1 MNKMDDLNLHYRF
14 LNWRRRIREIREVRA
29 FRYQERFKHILV
41 DGDTLSYHGNSGE
54 VGCYVAS
61 RPLTKDSNYFEV
73 SIVDSGVRG
82 TIAVG
87 LVPQY
92 YSLDHQ
98 PGWLP
103 DSVAYHADDGKLYN
117 GRAKGRQF
125 GSKCN
130 SGDRI
135 GCGIEPV
142 SFDVQTAQIFFTK
155 NGKRQEA
162 SDGEGLGEEQV
173 GSTIMPMSPD
183 GLFPAVGMH
192 SLGEEV
198 RLHLNAELGREDD
211 SVMMVDSYEDEWG
224 RLHDVRV
231 CGTGPWVDLF
241 QQGDWG
247 GVMAKCAGPRV
258 GPALSHPVRSAAL
271 PVSPQQG
278 EGLRLSRQLLEY
290 LGKGK
295 SIVDVGLAQARHPL
309 STRSHYFEV
318 EIVDP
323 GEKCYIALG
332 LARKDYPKNRHPGWS
347 RGSVAYHADDGKIFH
362 GSGVGDPFGPRCY
375 KGDIMGCGIMF
386 PRDYILDSE
395 GDSDDSCDTVILS
408 PTARAVRNVRNVMYL
423 HQEGEEEEEEEE
435 EEDDGEEIEQ
445 EHEGKKVV
453 VFFTRNG
460 KIIGKKDAVVPSG
473 GFFPTIGMLSC
484 GEKVKVDLHPLS
496 G

>member
-1 MNKMDDLNLHYRF
+1 MDDLNLHYRF

-29 FRYQERFKHILV
+29 VRYQERAKHIMV

-54 VGCYVAS
+54 VGCYVAP
-61 RPLTKDSNYFEV
+61 RPLSKDNNYFEV
-73 SIVDSGVRG
+73 SIVDRGVRG

-125 GSKCN
+125 GTKCS

-135 GCGIEPV
+135 GCGIEQS
-142 SFDVQTAQIFFTK
+142 SFHVQTAQIFFTK
-155 NGKRQEA
+155 NGKR
-162 SDGEGLGEEQV
+162 V
-173 GSTIMPMSPD
+173 GSTVMPLSPD

-198 RLHLNAELGREDD
+198 RLHLNAELGCEDD
-211 SVMMVDSYEDEWG
+211 DSIMMVDSYEDEWG

-231 CGTGPWVDLF
+231 SGT
-241 QQGDWG
+241 
-247 GVMAKCAGPRV
+247 
-258 GPALSHPVRSAAL
+258 
-271 PVSPQQG
+271 
-278 EGLRLSRQLLEY
+278 LLEY
-290 LGKGK
+290 VGKGK
-295 SIVDVGLAQARHPL
+295 SIIDVGLAQARHSL

-395 GDSDDSCDTVILS
+395 GESDDSSDMKEMRLQ
-408 PTARAVRNVRNVMYL
+408 PRGVRNVMYL
-423 HQEGEEEEEEEE
+423 RREQQQDEDGEEEDEEE
-435 EEDDGEEIEQ
+435 EEDIERD
-445 EHEGKKVV
+445 HEGRKVV

-460 KIIGKKDAVVPSG
+460 KIIGKKESILPQG
-473 GFFPTIGMLSC
+473 GFFPTIGMLSS

>member
-1 MNKMDDLNLHYRF
+1 MDDLHLHYRF

-29 FRYQERFKHILV
+29 GRFQERSKHILV
-41 DGDTLSYHGNSGE
+41 DGDTLSYHGSSGE
-54 VGCYVAS
+54 VGCYVAP
-61 RPLTKDSNYFEV
+61 RPLTRDNNYFEV

-87 LVPQY
+87 LVPQF

-103 DSVAYHADDGKLYN
+103 GSVAYHGDDGKLYS

-125 GSKCN
+125 GSKCS
-130 SGDRI
+130 SGDRV
-135 GCGIEPV
+135 GCGIERV
-142 SFDVQTAQIFFTK
+142 SLEVRTAHVFFTR
-155 NGKRQEA
+155 NGKR
-162 SDGEGLGEEQV
+162 V
-173 GSTIMPMSPD
+173 GSTEVPLCAE

-198 RLHLNAELGREDD
+198 RLHLRAALRPEPDD
-211 SVMMVDSYEDEWG
+211 RMVVDSGEEEWG
-224 RLHDVRV
+224 RLHDVRA
-231 CGTGPWVDLF
+231 CGTV
-241 QQGDWG
+241 
-247 GVMAKCAGPRV
+247 
-258 GPALSHPVRSAAL
+258 
-271 PVSPQQG
+271 
-278 EGLRLSRQLLEY
+278 LEY
-290 LGKGK
+290 VGQGK
-295 SIVDVGLAQARHPL
+295 SIVDVGLAQARCPL
-309 STRSHYFEV
+309 STRSHYFEL

-347 RGSVAYHADDGKIFH
+347 RGSVAYHADDGKLFH

-386 PRDYILDSE
+386 PRDYSLDSE
-395 GDSDDSCDTVILS
+395 GDSDDPSDGGEVRG
-408 PTARAVRNVRNVMYL
+408 RAVRNVMYL
-423 HQEGEEEEEEEE
+423 PPEEEE
-435 EEDDGEEIEQ
+435 EEDGEELEP
-445 EHEGKKVV
+445 EHGGRKVV

-460 KIIGKKDAVVPSG
+460 QIIGKKEALVPPG
-473 GFFPTIGMLSC
+473 GYFPTVGMLST

>member
-1 MNKMDDLNLHYRF
+1 MEGERGPLRILPAIMDDLNLHYRF

-29 FRYQERFKHILV
+29 VRYQERFKHILV
-41 DGDTLSYHGNSGE
+41 DGDTLSYQGNSGE
-54 VGCYVAS
+54 VGCYVAP
-61 RPLTKDSNYFEV
+61 RPLTKDNNYFEV

-125 GSKCN
+125 GTKCS

-142 SFDVQTAQIFFTK
+142 SFEVQTAQIFFTK
-155 NGKRQEA
+155 NGKR
-162 SDGEGLGEEQV
+162 V
-173 GSTIMPMSPD
+173 GSTIMPLSPE

-198 RLHLNAELGREDD
+198 RLHLHAELGNEEEDD

-224 RLHDVRV
+224 RLHDVKV
-231 CGTGPWVDLF
+231 CGT
-241 QQGDWG
+241 
-247 GVMAKCAGPRV
+247 
-258 GPALSHPVRSAAL
+258 
-271 PVSPQQG
+271 
-278 EGLRLSRQLLEY
+278 
-290 LGKGK
+290 
-295 SIVDVGLAQARHPL
+295 
-309 STRSHYFEV
+309 
-318 EIVDP
+318 
-323 GEKCYIALG
+323 
-332 LARKDYPKNRHPGWS
+332 DYPKNRHPGWS

-395 GDSDDSCDTVILS
+395 GDSDDSCDTVAI
-408 PTARAVRNVRNVMYL
+408 RAKPRGVRNVLYL
-423 HQEGEEEEEEEE
+423 HQEAEEDED
-435 EEDDGEEIEQ
+435 EEDDGEDMEQ

-473 GFFPTIGMLSC
+473 GFYPTIGMLSS

>member
-1 MNKMDDLNLHYRF
+1 MDDLNLHYRF

-29 FRYQERFKHILV
+29 VRYQERTKHIAV
-41 DGDTLSYHGNSGE
+41 EGDTLSYHGNSGE
-54 VGCYVAS
+54 VGCYVAP
-61 RPLTKDSNYFEV
+61 RPLSKDNNYFEV
-73 SIVDSGVRG
+73 SIVDRGVRG

-103 DSVAYHADDGKLYN
+103 DSVAYHADDGKLYS
-117 GRAKGRQF
+117 GRTKGRQF
-125 GSKCN
+125 GTKCS

-135 GCGIEPV
+135 GCGIEPS
-142 SFDVQTAQIFFTK
+142 SFHVQTAQIFFTK
-155 NGKRQEA
+155 NGKR
-162 SDGEGLGEEQV
+162 V
-173 GSTIMPMSPD
+173 GSTVMPLSPD

-198 RLHLNAELGREDD
+198 RLHLNAELGGGEEDD
-211 SVMMVDSYEDEWG
+211 SIMMVDSYEDEWG

-231 CGTGPWVDLF
+231 SGT
-241 QQGDWG
+241 
-247 GVMAKCAGPRV
+247 
-258 GPALSHPVRSAAL
+258 
-271 PVSPQQG
+271 
-278 EGLRLSRQLLEY
+278 LLEY
-290 LGKGK
+290 VGNGK
-295 SIVDVGLAQARHPL
+295 SIIDVGLAQARRCL

-386 PRDYILDSE
+386 PRDYILDSDVE
-395 GDSDDSCDTVILS
+395 SDDSCDMKELRHQ
-408 PTARAVRNVRNVMYL
+408 PRGVRNVMYL
-423 HQEGEEEEEEEE
+423 RREQQQEDWEEEEEEE
-435 EEDDGEEIEQ
+435 EEDMER
-445 EHEGKKVV
+445 EHEGRKVM

-460 KIIGKKDAVVPSG
+460 KIIGKKESVLPHG
-473 GFFPTIGMLSC
+473 GFYPTIGMLSI

>member
-1 MNKMDDLNLHYRF
+1 MDDF

-29 FRYQERFKHILV
+29 VRYQERAKHIAV

-54 VGCYVAS
+54 VGCYVAP
-61 RPLTKDSNYFEV
+61 RPLSKDNNYFEV
-73 SIVDSGVRG
+73 NISINSG
-82 TIAVG
+82 IA
-87 LVPQY
+87 LIDLRLIRDTQ
-92 YSLDHQ
+92 
-98 PGWLP
+98 
-103 DSVAYHADDGKLYN
+103 DDQLC
-117 GRAKGRQF
+117 GRTKGRQF
-125 GSKCN
+125 GTKCS

-135 GCGIEPV
+135 GCGIEPS
-142 SFDVQTAQIFFTK
+142 SFHVQTAQIFFTK
-155 NGKRQEA
+155 NGKR
-162 SDGEGLGEEQV
+162 V
-173 GSTIMPMSPD
+173 GSTVMPLSPD

-198 RLHLNAELGREDD
+198 RLHLNAELGSEEDD
-211 SVMMVDSYEDEWG
+211 SIMMVDSYEDEWG

-231 CGTGPWVDLF
+231 SGT
-241 QQGDWG
+241 
-247 GVMAKCAGPRV
+247 
-258 GPALSHPVRSAAL
+258 
-271 PVSPQQG
+271 
-278 EGLRLSRQLLEY
+278 LLEY
-290 LGKGK
+290 VGNGK
-295 SIVDVGLAQARHPL
+295 SIIDVGLAQARRRL

-395 GDSDDSCDTVILS
+395 GESDDSCDMKELRQQPRGI
-408 PTARAVRNVRNVMYL
+408 RNVMYL
-423 HQEGEEEEEEEE
+423 RREQQQEEDWEEEEEEE
-435 EEDDGEEIEQ
+435 EEDIER
-445 EHEGKKVV
+445 EHEGRKVM

-460 KIIGKKDAVVPSG
+460 KIIGKKESVLPHG
-473 GFFPTIGMLSC
+473 GFYPTIGMLSS

>member
-1 MNKMDDLNLHYRF
+1 MRPACSGGSWILTAIMDDLNLHYRF

-29 FRYQERFKHILV
+29 VRYQERFKHILV

-54 VGCYVAS
+54 VGCYVAP
-61 RPLTKDSNYFEV
+61 RPLTKDNNYFEV

-125 GSKCN
+125 GTKCS

-142 SFDVQTAQIFFTK
+142 SFEVQTAQIFFTK
-155 NGKRQEA
+155 NGKR
-162 SDGEGLGEEQV
+162 V
-173 GSTIMPMSPD
+173 GSTIMPLSPE

-198 RLHLNAELGREDD
+198 RLHLHAELGNEEEDD
-211 SVMMVDSYEDEWG
+211 SIMMVDSYEDEWG
-224 RLHDVRV
+224 RLHDVKV
-231 CGTGPWVDLF
+231 CGT
-241 QQGDWG
+241 
-247 GVMAKCAGPRV
+247 
-258 GPALSHPVRSAAL
+258 
-271 PVSPQQG
+271 
-278 EGLRLSRQLLEY
+278 LLEY
-290 LGKGK
+290 VGKGK
-295 SIVDVGLAQARHPL
+295 SIIDVGLAQARQPL

-395 GDSDDSCDTVILS
+395 GVLHAQWEDYWQERRCGAVWGLLSHYWDAEQWREGQGRPAPTQRLRMKGWGEPFPGTGLWFRLFSVGLPASASRGSILFVG
-408 PTARAVRNVRNVMYL
+408 PYRYL
-423 HQEGEEEEEEEE
+423 
-435 EEDDGEEIEQ
+435 
-445 EHEGKKVV
+445 
-453 VFFTRNG
+453 
-460 KIIGKKDAVVPSG
+460 S
-473 GFFPTIGMLSC
+473 S
-484 GEKVKVDLHPLS
+484 
-496 G
+496 

>member
-1 MNKMDDLNLHYRF
+1 MKTTRRDKLMLTAKMDDLNLHYRF

-29 FRYQERFKHILV
+29 VRYQERFKHILV
-41 DGDTLSYHGNSGE
+41 DGDTLSYQGNSGE
-54 VGCYVAS
+54 VGCYVAP
-61 RPLTKDSNYFEV
+61 RPLTKDNSYFEV

-125 GSKCN
+125 GTKCS

-142 SFDVQTAQIFFTK
+142 SFEVQTAQIFFTK
-155 NGKRQEA
+155 NGKR
-162 SDGEGLGEEQV
+162 V
-173 GSTIMPMSPD
+173 GSTIMPLSPD

-198 RLHLNAELGREDD
+198 RLHLHAELGNEEDD
-211 SVMMVDSYEDEWG
+211 SIMMVDSYEDEWG
-224 RLHDVRV
+224 RLHDVKV
-231 CGTGPWVDLF
+231 CGT
-241 QQGDWG
+241 
-247 GVMAKCAGPRV
+247 
-258 GPALSHPVRSAAL
+258 
-271 PVSPQQG
+271 
-278 EGLRLSRQLLEY
+278 LLEY
-290 LGKGK
+290 VGKGK
-295 SIVDVGLAQARHPL
+295 SIIDVGLAQARQPL

-347 RGSVAYHADDGKIFH
+347 RGSVAYHAGEWVEGSPGVWARCASGSDGIWLALSDV
-362 GSGVGDPFGPRCY
+362 GSGCRT
-375 KGDIMGCGIMF
+375 
-386 PRDYILDSE
+386 
-395 GDSDDSCDTVILS
+395 GDSDDSCETV
-408 PTARAVRNVRNVMYL
+408 AMRAKSRGVRNVLYL
-423 HQEGEEEEEEEE
+423 HQEAEE
-435 EEDDGEEIEQ
+435 EEDEEEDAEDMEQ

-460 KIIGKKDAVVPSG
+460 KIIGKKDAVVPAG
-473 GFFPTIGMLSC
+473 GFYPTIGMLSS

>member
-1 MNKMDDLNLHYRF
+1 MFPLAMDDLNLHYRF

-29 FRYQERFKHILV
+29 VRYQERAKHILV

-54 VGCYVAS
+54 VGCYVAP
-61 RPLTKDSNYFEV
+61 RPLTRDNNYFEV

-103 DSVAYHADDGKLYN
+103 DSVAYHADDGKLYS

-125 GSKCN
+125 GSKCS

-135 GCGIEPV
+135 GCGIEPL
-142 SFDVQTAQIFFTK
+142 SFGVRTAQVFFTK
-155 NGKRQEA
+155 NGKR
-162 SDGEGLGEEQV
+162 V
-173 GSTIMPMSPD
+173 GSTALPLCPE

-198 RLHLNAELGREDD
+198 RLRLQAEPEEEGA
-211 SVMMVDSYEDEWG
+211 MMVDSLEEEWG

-231 CGTGPWVDLF
+231 CGT
-241 QQGDWG
+241 
-247 GVMAKCAGPRV
+247 
-258 GPALSHPVRSAAL
+258 
-271 PVSPQQG
+271 
-278 EGLRLSRQLLEY
+278 LLEY
-290 LGKGK
+290 VGKGK
-295 SIVDVGLAQARHPL
+295 SIVDVGLAQARRPL
-309 STRSHYFEV
+309 SPRSHYFEV

-332 LARKDYPKNRHPGWS
+332 LARKDYPKNRHRWS
-347 RGSVAYHADDGKIFH
+347 RGSVAYHADDGKLFQ

-375 KGDIMGCGIMF
+375 KGDTMGCGIMF
-386 PRDYILDSE
+386 PRDYSRDSD
-395 GDSDDSCDTVILS
+395 GDSDD
-408 PTARAVRNVRNVMYL
+408 PGEAEPRPVRNVLYL
-423 HQEGEEEEEEEE
+423 QRGEEEEEEE
-435 EEDDGEEIEQ
+435 DGGLEQ
-445 EHEGKKVV
+445 EHDGTKVV

-460 KIIGKKDAVVPSG
+460 KLMGRKEAAVPAG
-473 GFFPTIGMLSC
+473 GYFPTVGMLSS
-484 GEKVKVDLHPLS
+484 GEKVKVDLHPSADRGAPPPPPRGHPPRHPHAL
-496 G
+496 

>member
-1 MNKMDDLNLHYRF
+1 MRRTRRPRFVLMNKMDDLNLHYRF

-155 NGKRQEA
+155 NGKR
-162 SDGEGLGEEQV
+162 V

-231 CGTGPWVDLF
+231 CGT
-241 QQGDWG
+241 
-247 GVMAKCAGPRV
+247 
-258 GPALSHPVRSAAL
+258 
-271 PVSPQQG
+271 
-278 EGLRLSRQLLEY
+278 LLEY

-395 GDSDDSCDTVILS
+395 GFLHSEWQDHWEEGCCRTFWGLLPHNWDAELWGESQSGSAPLEWLGLLPWTCPFSLS
-408 PTARAVRNVRNVMYL
+408 SPFAEPGTPFLTPRGFAYPAGPR
-423 HQEGEEEEEEEE
+423 GC
-435 EEDDGEEIEQ
+435 
-445 EHEGKKVV
+445 
-453 VFFTRNG
+453 
-460 KIIGKKDAVVPSG
+460 VVPLPYRIRPLPGSSVPM
-473 GFFPTIGMLSC
+473 FPTWC
-484 GEKVKVDLHPLS
+484 CPCC
-496 G
+496 

>member
-1 MNKMDDLNLHYRF
+1 MRRTRRPRFVLMNKMDDLNLHYRF

-41 DGDTLSYHGNSGE
+41 DGDTL
-54 VGCYVAS
+54 
-61 RPLTKDSNYFEV
+61 R
-73 SIVDSGVRG
+73 
-82 TIAVG
+82 
-87 LVPQY
+87 
-92 YSLDHQ
+92 
-98 PGWLP
+98 
-103 DSVAYHADDGKLYN
+103 LYN

-155 NGKRQEA
+155 NGKR
-162 SDGEGLGEEQV
+162 V

-231 CGTGPWVDLF
+231 CGT
-241 QQGDWG
+241 
-247 GVMAKCAGPRV
+247 
-258 GPALSHPVRSAAL
+258 
-271 PVSPQQG
+271 
-278 EGLRLSRQLLEY
+278 LLEY

-395 GDSDDSCDTVILS
+395 GFLHSEWQDHWEEGCSCTFWGLLPYHWNAELWRESQSGSASLEWLGASPLDLPLFPLLTLAEPGTHFLTSLRICLPGRPWGGGGIVTLPLPDQVPAKLVCAHVSDLVQPLLS
-408 PTARAVRNVRNVMYL
+408 
-423 HQEGEEEEEEEE
+423 
-435 EEDDGEEIEQ
+435 
-445 EHEGKKVV
+445 
-453 VFFTRNG
+453 
-460 KIIGKKDAVVPSG
+460 VPGPEFLVGQDQAQRMVLLSG
-473 GFFPTIGMLSC
+473 GSHCFGQWAPTFTFAHWPM
-484 GEKVKVDLHPLS
+484 
-496 G
+496 

>member
-1 MNKMDDLNLHYRF
+1 MDDLNLHYRF

-29 FRYQERFKHILV
+29 VRYQERSKHIMV

-54 VGCYVAS
+54 VGCYVAP
-61 RPLTKDSNYFEV
+61 RPLTKDNSYFEV

-125 GSKCN
+125 GTKCS

-142 SFDVQTAQIFFTK
+142 SFEVQTAQIFFTK
-155 NGKRQEA
+155 NGKR
-162 SDGEGLGEEQV
+162 V
-173 GSTIMPMSPD
+173 GSTIMPISPD

-198 RLHLNAELGREDD
+198 RIHLNAELGNEEDD
-211 SVMMVDSYEDEWG
+211 SVMMVDSYEDEWD
-224 RLHDVRV
+224 RLHDVKV
-231 CGTGPWVDLF
+231 SGT
-241 QQGDWG
+241 
-247 GVMAKCAGPRV
+247 
-258 GPALSHPVRSAAL
+258 
-271 PVSPQQG
+271 
-278 EGLRLSRQLLEY
+278 LLEY
-290 LGKGK
+290 IGKGK
-295 SIVDVGLAQARHPL
+295 SIIDVGLAQARHPL

-347 RGSVAYHADDGKIFH
+347 RGSVAYHA
-362 GSGVGDPFGPRCY
+362 
-375 KGDIMGCGIMF
+375 
-386 PRDYILDSE
+386 
-395 GDSDDSCDTVILS
+395 GDSDDSCDTMEMK
-408 PTARAVRNVRNVMYL
+408 PKMRAVRNVLYL
-423 HQEGEEEEEEEE
+423 HQEEEEEEEE
-435 EEDDGEEIEQ
+435 EEDGEEMEQ

-453 VFFTRNG
+453 LQGASPQFSVLRGAEKSVFDSLLYFLPQFSL
-460 KIIGKKDAVVPSG
+460 KDS
-473 GFFPTIGMLSC
+473 FFPRKLPTTQ
-484 GEKVKVDLHPLS
+484 V
-496 G
+496 

>member
-1 MNKMDDLNLHYRF
+1 MDDLNLHYRF

-29 FRYQERFKHILV
+29 VRYQERAKHIAV

-54 VGCYVAS
+54 VGCYVAP
-61 RPLTKDSNYFEV
+61 RPLSKDNNYFEV
-73 SIVDSGVRG
+73 NISINSG
-82 TIAVG
+82 IA
-87 LVPQY
+87 LIDLRLIRDTQDDQLWWPLRL
-92 YSLDHQ
+92 YS
-98 PGWLP
+98 
-103 DSVAYHADDGKLYN
+103 
-117 GRAKGRQF
+117 GRTKGRQF
-125 GSKCN
+125 GTKCS

-135 GCGIEPV
+135 GCGIEPS
-142 SFDVQTAQIFFTK
+142 SFHVQTAQIFFTK
-155 NGKRQEA
+155 NGKR
-162 SDGEGLGEEQV
+162 V
-173 GSTIMPMSPD
+173 GSTVMPLSPD

-198 RLHLNAELGREDD
+198 RLHLNAELGSEEDD
-211 SVMMVDSYEDEWG
+211 SIMMVDSYEDEWG

-231 CGTGPWVDLF
+231 SGT
-241 QQGDWG
+241 
-247 GVMAKCAGPRV
+247 
-258 GPALSHPVRSAAL
+258 
-271 PVSPQQG
+271 
-278 EGLRLSRQLLEY
+278 LLEY
-290 LGKGK
+290 VGNGK
-295 SIVDVGLAQARHPL
+295 SIIDVGLAQARRRL

-395 GDSDDSCDTVILS
+395 GESDDSCDMKELRQQPRGI
-408 PTARAVRNVRNVMYL
+408 RNVMYL
-423 HQEGEEEEEEEE
+423 RREQQQEEDWEEEEEEE
-435 EEDDGEEIEQ
+435 EEDIER
-445 EHEGKKVV
+445 EHEGRKVM

-460 KIIGKKDAVVPSG
+460 KIIGKKESVLPHG
-473 GFFPTIGMLSC
+473 GFYPTIGMLSS

>member
-1 MNKMDDLNLHYRF
+1 MTCSHPQRAPPPVSPQVFDWRNARSIRARRAAIGPATRRGREEAVSEEEAPGTRMLPLAMDDLNLHYRF

-29 FRYQERFKHILV
+29 VRYQERAKHILV
-41 DGDTLSYHGNSGE
+41 DGDTLSYHGGSGE
-54 VGCYVAS
+54 VGCYVAP
-61 RPLTKDSNYFEV
+61 RPLTRDNNYFEV

-103 DSVAYHADDGKLYN
+103 DSVAYHADDGKLYS

-125 GSKCN
+125 GTKCR

-135 GCGIEPV
+135 GCGIEPG
-142 SFDVQTAQIFFTK
+142 SFEVQTAQVFFTK
-155 NGKRQEA
+155 NGKR
-162 SDGEGLGEEQV
+162 V
-173 GSTIMPMSPD
+173 GSTVMPLSPE

-198 RLHLNAELGREDD
+198 RLHLHAELGTEDED
-211 SVMMVDSYEDEWG
+211 TAMLVDSLEEEWG
-224 RLHDVRV
+224 RLHDVRL
-231 CGTGPWVDLF
+231 CGT
-241 QQGDWG
+241 
-247 GVMAKCAGPRV
+247 
-258 GPALSHPVRSAAL
+258 
-271 PVSPQQG
+271 
-278 EGLRLSRQLLEY
+278 LLEY
-290 LGKGK
+290 VGKGK
-295 SIVDVGLAQARHPL
+295 SIVDVGLAQARRPL
-309 STRSHYFEV
+309 STRSHYFEL

-395 GDSDDSCDTVILS
+395 GDSDEALEVK
-408 PTARAVRNVRNVMYL
+408 AAVRNVLYL
-423 HQEGEEEEEEEE
+423 HRDEDEDDEEEEEPEP
-435 EEDDGEEIEQ
+435 
-445 EHEGKKVV
+445 EHEGRKVL

-460 KIIGKKDAVVPSG
+460 KIIGKKEALVPPG
-473 GFFPTIGMLSC
+473 GYFPTVGMLSS